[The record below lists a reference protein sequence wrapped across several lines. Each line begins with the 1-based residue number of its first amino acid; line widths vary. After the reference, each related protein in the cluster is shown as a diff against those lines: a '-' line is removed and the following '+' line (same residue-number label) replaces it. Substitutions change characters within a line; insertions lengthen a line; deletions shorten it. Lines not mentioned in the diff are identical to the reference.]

1 MVELIQL
8 DARITSITAVRLAMY
23 RLSTNLGLVC
33 RLDGDQ
39 IIVESHAPLNDT
51 DLALLMRHVNDYQLR
66 EIIGQ
71 RTSPMRDA
79 ILAVA
84 LLRVTEQRDDS

>member
-8 DARITSITAVRLAMY
+8 DARITSITAVRLAIY

-39 IIVESHAPLNDT
+39 IIVESLAPVDDT
-51 DLALLMRHVNDYQLR
+51 DLALLMRHINDYQLR

-71 RTSPMRDA
+71 RTASMRDA

-84 LLRVTEQRDDS
+84 LHRITEQREES

>member
-8 DARITSITAVRLAMY
+8 DAKITSITAVRLAIY
-23 RLSTNLGLVC
+23 RLSTNLGLMC

-39 IIVESHAPLNDT
+39 IVVESLVPVDDR
-51 DLALLMRHVNDYQLR
+51 DLALLMRHINDYQLR

-71 RTSPMRDA
+71 RTSSMRDA

-84 LLRVTEQRDDS
+84 LIRITEQRDDL